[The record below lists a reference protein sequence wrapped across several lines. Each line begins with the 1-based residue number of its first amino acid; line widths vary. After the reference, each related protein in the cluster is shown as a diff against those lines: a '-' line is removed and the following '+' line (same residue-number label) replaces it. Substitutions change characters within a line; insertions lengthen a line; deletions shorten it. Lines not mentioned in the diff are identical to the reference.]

1 MRSTLPS
8 PTGWPSGNER
18 SDLSPREG
26 PALRILP
33 RLEEDFFQA
42 LADEISARG
51 GAKASDGGPRRA
63 IFCPDPAAQP
73 GQAGFGG
80 QGRYAHG

>member
-1 MRSTLPS
+1 V
-8 PTGWPSGNER
+8 G
-18 SDLSPREG
+18 
-26 PALRILP
+26 ILP

-42 LADEISARG
+42 LANEITARG
-51 GAKASDGGPRRA
+51 GTKASDGGPRRA

-73 GQAGFGG
+73 EQAGFRC